1 MNSESKKVVIDGVEV
16 KVGMKIVISDWLA
29 FTYEV
34 VEVINKRKIRVA
46 LGKSQYSR
54 GDVLTKCIKGNN
66 VWKMNGYRRVK
77 VDFTPNMKA
86 YDAQNNA
93 VYESE
98 RWMCM

>member
-46 LGKSQYSR
+46 KVNGMSA